1 MSSHR
6 DDVMMTC
13 SLPLVTFSSGL
24 VLILDV
30 SIVELV
36 DAVVGEMNIPVR
48 QGLARM

>member
-1 MSSHR
+1 MTSRHN
-6 DDVMMTC
+6 DVIMTC

-36 DAVVGEMNIPVR
+36 DTVVGEMNIPVR